1 MRPGSAIYTPKQV
14 DGGALLLHKR
24 VPPLGCD
31 TVTKM
36 NSSLHCIDNLPLLM
50 GSTFSNLIIIIF

>member
-1 MRPGSAIYTPKQV
+1 MRSGSAIYTPKQV

-31 TVTKM
+31 TVTK
-36 NSSLHCIDNLPLLM
+36 NEKQFALHRQPALAD
-50 GSTFSNLIIIIF
+50 GVYIF